1 VILENLFAIK
11 EVLEKYQDGL
21 FGELVDDLILKVKS
35 FGCFFASLDIRQ
47 DSSVLRKSHKYLR
60 EQLYP
65 KHFATEDFE
74 NLSEERKNEALV
86 FAEDDIEI
94 GKDLDPLVIDTYE
107 VIHYIKKMQL
117 AGGELA
123 AHRFIISNCQQASD
137 ILQLIELFLA
147 SGWKIDDLPIDFV
160 PLFE

>member
-1 VILENLFAIK
+1 
-11 EVLEKYQDGL
+11 
-21 FGELVDDLILKVKS
+21 
-35 FGCFFASLDIRQ
+35 
-47 DSSVLRKSHKYLR
+47 
-60 EQLYP
+60 QLYP

-160 PLFE
+160 PLFETVDDLVRAAGVMRTLYSHPVYQKHLKSRKGQTIMLGFSDSTKDGGY